1 MQCQRKLK
9 PSRETAA
16 LQSEGL
22 GTCFAGEREG
32 ERDGMGWVRL
42 LGELDPDPGSESVP
56 ANKNVLG
63 KLQSFGSVPIHLIRI
78 QRLRLE
84 TNPDPDPIRI
94 RSFNDQKSKKNYC

>member
-1 MQCQRKLK
+1 MQCHKKLK

-16 LQSEGL
+16 LQSEGIGT

-56 ANKNVLG
+56 TNKKVMESAESYSSNFTTFSNYPKSL
-63 KLQSFGSVPIHLIRI
+63 KTRKLIRA
-78 QRLRLE
+78 L
-84 TNPDPDPIRI
+84 T
-94 RSFNDQKSKKNYC
+94 